1 MATRREFLSVSA
13 GLGALLA
20 ARREAGAALD
30 RLAEERVELGPP
42 LRGAYDLNPGV
53 VYLNHASIGT
63 TPRAVRAAQS
73 RLLGLTETNPWLH
86 VWGGALEE
94 QAERARG
101 AAAEF
106 IGAATDELAIMRT
119 TTEAMHLLAS
129 GLPFER
135 GDEVL
140 FSSLNHIGAGACFRR
155 WGESRGYS
163 VREFDFPTLDAPGLT
178 PEDVVRL
185 HIEQIRDETRLLV
198 LPYADN
204 MIGMLHPVRA
214 IARAARERG
223 VEWIAVD
230 AAQTV
235 GMLPVDVEALGV
247 DYLACSAHKWAQ
259 SPKVFGLLHMRREHI
274 GRVRP
279 MFVTW
284 GQAQW
289 RGSARMYEDYGTR
302 DLASIIAMG
311 DAFDFQRSLG
321 IERTAEHRMRL
332 RARVRERVDAT
343 PGLVWRSPREASLA
357 SAVALVGLEGRDAD
371 NAAETLFGEHGVVC
385 RPFSGR
391 GLNALRLSFNAAN
404 GDDDLD
410 AVWRGLGL

>member
-1 MATRREFLSVSA
+1 MATRREFLTASA

-20 ARREAGAALD
+20 ARREAGAALAK
-30 RLAEERVELGPP
+30 LAAEGPELGEP
-42 LRGAYDLNPGV
+42 LRRAYDLNPGV

-73 RLLGLTETNPWLH
+73 RLLGITETNPWLH
-86 VWGGALEE
+86 VWGGELEE
-94 QAERARG
+94 QA
-101 AAAEF
+101 AAARAAAAGC
-106 IGAATDELAIMRT
+106 IGAAPDELAITRT
-119 TTEAMHLLAS
+119 TTEAMHLLAA

-135 GDEVL
+135 GDEAL

-163 VREFDFPTLDAPGLT
+163 VREFDFPILDAPGLT

-185 HIEQIRDETRLLV
+185 HVEQIRDETRLLV
-198 LPYADN
+198 LPHADN
-204 MIGMLHPVRA
+204 MIGMLHPVRE

-223 VEWIAVD
+223 VEWVAVD

-247 DYLACSAHKWAQ
+247 DFLACSAHKWAQ

-279 MFVTW
+279 MFVSW
-284 GQAQW
+284 GQDRW

-311 DAFDFQRSLG
+311 DAFGFQRSLG
-321 IERTAEHRMRL
+321 MERTTEHRMRL
-332 RARVRERVDAT
+332 RDLCRERVEAT

-357 SAVALVGLEGRDAD
+357 SAIALVGLEGRDAD
-371 NAAETLFGEHGVVC
+371 NAAQTLFNEHGVVC
-385 RPFSGR
+385 RPFRGG

-404 GDDDLD
+404 GADDLD
-410 AVWRGLGL
+410 AFWRGLGL